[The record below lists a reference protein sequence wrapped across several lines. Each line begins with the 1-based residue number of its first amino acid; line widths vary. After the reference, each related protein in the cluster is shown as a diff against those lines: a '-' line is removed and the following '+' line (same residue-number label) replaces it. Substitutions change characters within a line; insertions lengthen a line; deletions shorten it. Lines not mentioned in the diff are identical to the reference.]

1 MGHIQ
6 TETPYYQPAPL
17 TPEPFAGASSF
28 PGDPS
33 FASCITDGCRAAW
46 GLRITDSQDVTLH
59 SAGLYSFFNDFYV
72 DCSDT
77 GSENCQDKILE
88 VKGSSGVV
96 VFNLFTIG
104 TTTIAS
110 GINNASVLL
119 SESNQRGFTSEVSVW
134 IPLPGA
140 DNSDIVYVGTE
151 IWATPTVHCP
161 PPCTLVLPNSTVP
174 AGMTISPGDY
184 TTSFEYGHTTVTIVG
199 AQTVTTFVTSTTTVT
214 INIPEITIPSGGGM
228 PYSNMPITQT
238 TTGFLAI
245 PSLPLPAATVSLP
258 DGSGGTTVRS
268 VTLPPWPAVTDGPA
282 DTASSMVLPPVSV
295 TTSGG
300 AVTLH
305 TGVTT
310 TVTATKPGITTLTFL
325 TTMAG
330 SFTCP
335 PIKVVTFLDLSSGVF
350 VQDCTSVSTIT
361 ASPGTSTRSR
371 TSALTTTTTTTPL
384 PVWVTWPPGVIVP
397 VTTSVSKPTPTPGG
411 YVLPCKL
418 WFFFICDDKGPD
430 PILGWLW
437 TLPLGIY
444 PPGPP
449 PWFKFRG
456 SKISVS
462 LPPWPKITVGP
473 GGEVSYP
480 DEPKSCNT
488 ETASLCGVTT
498 VYSQT
503 VGADRSTTTTAA
515 ATISGCET
523 VFGCSLSNQAT
534 TATSTN
540 QADGAW

>member
-245 PSLPLPAATVSLP
+245 PSLPLPAADCLSARRQWWHNGPQRYAAAVASRDRRPGRHGLVDGTAARICNDQRRRSDPPHGCHDNGHRHETGHNHTDVSDN
-258 DGSGGTTVRS
+258 DGRVVYLSSDQGRDVSRPVVRS
-268 VTLPPWPAVTDGPA
+268 LRAGLYFRQHDHG
-282 DTASSMVLPPVSV
+282 VSGHV
-295 TTSGG
+295 H
-300 AVTLH
+300 A
-305 TGVTT
+305 
-310 TVTATKPGITTLTFL
+310 
-325 TTMAG
+325 
-330 SFTCP
+330 
-335 PIKVVTFLDLSSGVF
+335 
-350 VQDCTSVSTIT
+350 VQDFRIDDHNHHHS
-361 ASPGTSTRSR
+361 
-371 TSALTTTTTTTPL
+371 
-384 PVWVTWPPGVIVP
+384 PPGVGDVATWSNCAGHD
-397 VTTSVSKPTPTPGG
+397 VRVQADSNARWLCAALQAV
-411 YVLPCKL
+411 
-418 WFFFICDDKGPD
+418 ICDDKGPD